1 MASLGIPG
9 GSVVKS
15 LNAMQETTC
24 NAEDRRFDSLGQEGP
39 LEKGTATHS
48 STLAWRIP
56 WTIPRGYTELDTTK
70 RLWLSPAVCICRSQ
84 SPTPLGIH
92 PYLCSLYLCLV
103 LLYNKIIYAS
113 CFRFHIYTYIC
124 YLFFSFWLSSLYMT
138 VSRSIHLYKWPDF
151 VPFYSWLIAHCPYAP
166 NLLYPV
172 LCWWTFS
179 LLPCPGDCK

>member
-1 MASLGIPG
+1 MFRSFLLYSRVDQLCVYTYPLFFGFPSHLGHQRALGRTPCALQQLLLIYSIHSISSVWASL
-9 GSVVKS
+9 VAQLVK
-15 LNAMQETTC
+15 NPPAAWETWVP
-24 NAEDRRFDSLGQEGP
+24 SLGWEDP
-39 LEKGTATHS
+39 LENGTATHS

-113 CFRFHIYTYIC
+113 CFRFHIYTYIW
-124 YLFFSFWLSSLYMT
+124 YLFFSF
-138 VSRSIHLYKWPDF
+138 
-151 VPFYSWLIAHCPYAP
+151 
-166 NLLYPV
+166 
-172 LCWWTFS
+172 
-179 LLPCPGDCK
+179 

>member
-1 MASLGIPG
+1 MFRSFLLYSRVDQLCVYTYPLFFGFPSHLGHQRALGRTPCALQQLLLIYSIHSISSVWASL
-9 GSVVKS
+9 VAQLVK
-15 LNAMQETTC
+15 NPPAAWETWVP
-24 NAEDRRFDSLGQEGP
+24 SLGWEDP

-113 CFRFHIYTYIC
+113 CFRFHIYTYIW
-124 YLFFSFWLSSLYMT
+124 YLFFSF
-138 VSRSIHLYKWPDF
+138 
-151 VPFYSWLIAHCPYAP
+151 
-166 NLLYPV
+166 
-172 LCWWTFS
+172 
-179 LLPCPGDCK
+179 